1 MSEARRS
8 SNNAMN
14 KVVSEQAARASDREK
29 EWADLMRR
37 ANAGD
42 AAAYRRLL
50 EALAPVLRAAAR
62 RGFAR
67 AGKSDAD
74 AEDVVQETL
83 LAIHLKRHTWD
94 ATAPVGPWV
103 RAIARNKLIDALRR
117 RGSRIEVP
125 IEDYIDYLPA
135 EPEGQSGIVR
145 DVERRLHELPERQRD
160 VVRAVAVEGVSIA
173 ETATRLAVSQGAV
186 RVALHRGLAALAVR
200 LKGSEP

>member
-1 MSEARRS
+1 MEEA
-8 SNNAMN
+8 
-14 KVVSEQAARASDREK
+14 VSKRMARAGDREA

-37 ANAGD
+37 ANGGD

-50 EALAPVLRAAAR
+50 EALAPVLRAATR

-67 AGKSDAD
+67 AGKSEAD

-94 ATAPVGPWV
+94 STAPLGPWV

-125 IEDYIDYLPA
+125 VEDYIDHLPA
-135 EPEGQSGIVR
+135 EPEVSSGIVG

-160 VVRAVAVEGVSIA
+160 VVRAIAVEGVSIA
-173 ETATRLAVSQGAV
+173 DTAARLAVSQGAV
-186 RVALHRGLAALAVR
+186 RVALHRGLTALALR
-200 LKGSEP
+200 LKGFEP